1 MTYRIQAVVFAAAV
15 LGSVHLAAQSNAPG
29 FPVTLSGSGVNQSS
43 IAIGDVD
50 GDGLADDI
58 VVGGRDGVVHA
69 YRGDGSLIFTF
80 DTGTAGID
88 SRAAIGDIDADGL
101 PEVVVTAG
109 SNIDPGPGRLVVLS
123 NTGALQCQFLPLDII
138 VDGQPDGI
146 ITSAA
151 LADLDGNDG
160 GRLEIVFGAWDH
172 RVRALHDDCTP
183 LWQDFARD
191 TVYSSPAIGD
201 LDGDGDLDVVT
212 GTDAHLIPGVT
223 TDGGLIIAYDG
234 ATGVRLP
241 GFPLQTDEAIA
252 SSPALVDLD
261 RDGHLD
267 IVVGTGNCWGSG
279 DINCGNPQ
287 HPGVGERLNALNRT
301 GVPLPG
307 WPVTIPGRVADGS
320 PAIADLDGD
329 HYPEVIIN
337 GFVRGTGP
345 PADGRVWVID
355 HNGVVAAG
363 FPKTPQ
369 TPSTC
374 GGASVSYATP
384 ASPIVV
390 DIDDDGDL
398 DIVLPSNGEL
408 VAWDATTGAQLT
420 RTSLSSGGSGC
431 QTIPSGSLLFLT
443 AWSVAGSAAV
453 GDIDNDGLLELV
465 VGGYQTFPDVS
476 PGRLYAWNLPTLV
489 NGPAPWPMFK
499 RDALGHSLYQNVL
512 FVDGFGSGDM
522 SAWSLASP

>member
-1 MTYRIQAVVFAAAV
+1 MTLRIQAVVFAAAV

-138 VDGQPDGI
+138 IDGQPDGI

-390 DIDDDGDL
+390 DIDNDGDL

-465 VGGYQTFPDVS
+465 VGGYQTFPNVS
-476 PGRLYAWNLPTLV
+476 PGRLYAWNLPTPV
-489 NGPAPWPMFK
+489 DGPAPWPMFK
-499 RDALGHSLYQNVL
+499 RDARGWSLYQNVL